1 MSFIAKRLKGGTSR
15 ILRKEFPHL
24 L

>member
-1 MSFIAKRLKGGTSR
+1 MAKRLKGGTSR